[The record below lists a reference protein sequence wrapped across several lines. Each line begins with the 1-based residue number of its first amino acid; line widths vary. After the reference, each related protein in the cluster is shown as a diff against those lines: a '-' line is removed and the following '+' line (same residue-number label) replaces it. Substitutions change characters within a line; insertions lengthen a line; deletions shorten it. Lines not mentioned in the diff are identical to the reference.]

1 MRCDDFRERVQDW
14 LDGALPAAE
23 AARLRDHAAACPRCA
38 AIERDY
44 RLLTE
49 ALGGL
54 PAPEP
59 PPRLTERLVR
69 GAAPAPSRG
78 WRAAAVAATVVLAI
92 AALPW
97 LGRQAPVGAGD
108 PAAVR
113 LVVDGDK
120 TVSLSLASEKR
131 LDGVTLT
138 LVLPEHVELQGYP
151 HERRLSWRTD
161 LSAGEN
167 RLRLPLH
174 ARRAGSGEL
183 VARIE
188 HGGKSRELRLRLDS
202 VTPDHGRRHTNPTTR
217 LAAARASR
225 A

>member
-1 MRCDDFRERVQDW
+1 MRCDDFKERVHDW
-14 LDGALPAAE
+14 LDGRLPAAE

-49 ALGGL
+49 ALGDL

-69 GAAPAPSRG
+69 GAAPARSRG
-78 WRAAAVAATVVLAI
+78 WRAAAVATVVLAI

-113 LVVDGDK
+113 LAVDSDK
-120 TVSLSLASEKR
+120 TVSLSLASEQR
-131 LDGVTLT
+131 LEGVTLT
-138 LVLPEHVELQGYP
+138 LVLPEHVALQGYP

-188 HGGKSRELRLRLDS
+188 HGGKSRELRVRIQS
-202 VTPDHGRRHTNPTTR
+202 MPPDHGRLEIPAATR
-217 LAAARASR
+217 LAAQPAEQA
-225 A
+225 